1 MSNYI
6 EEFIKRMKDCANGNN
21 CESCPYQ
28 YEGLT
33 ETETCKGDLLYDAAE
48 EFERL
53 YSRIPS
59 KLVRCKDCL
68 YHTDAYPY
76 DEEDELIPSNA
87 VFCQHFEVI
96 RDKEW
101 FCADGK
107 RKEKDDV
114 KEET

>member
-33 ETETCKGDLLYDAAE
+33 ETETCKEDLIYDAAE

-59 KLVRCKDCL
+59 KGELVRCGECKYYSKYRCPNDMMLWTHICAL
-68 YHTDAYPY
+68 GCGTCG
-76 DEEDELIPSNA
+76 ED
-87 VFCQHFEVI
+87 
-96 RDKEW
+96 W
-101 FCADGK
+101 FCADGE
-107 RKEKDDV
+107 RKDGAE
-114 KEET
+114 